1 MMRTTRACTV
11 LLALLM
17 LLFSAFPAFAE
28 GGNGDGTGDGAGR
41 ENPLTLASS
50 SVPDGAQNVDPNV
63 HVVLTF
69 TKNVVHFNVKENN
82 LQCFSVTDSQGN
94 AFPIRVVMGDDQVDP
109 EAKRIVTIVPQS
121 PYQAGETYT
130 LTVKKGLTAKNEENV
145 LEEDVNLRFTIRAQT
160 TAAATSALS
169 GAAVAASP
177 YSTTTTTKRAETTT
191 KRVTTTRAPITAA
204 PRASASATTT
214 EPEPASEQSATAAET
229 TSLTLPPVTEE
240 AFFALSTTVTA
251 SEKAPETTVFYAPET
266 EAEPVTEQ
274 SGRTGTQ
281 TAQSDPESHAEET
294 QPESAPDDGRV
305 SPAICIGIIAAVAAA
320 IAVVCIIQS
329 KKQKG

>member
-109 EAKRIVTIVPQS
+109 EAKRVVTIVPQS

-177 YSTTTTTKRAETTT
+177 YSTTTTTTT
-191 KRVTTTRAPITAA
+191 K
-204 PRASASATTT
+204 
-214 EPEPASEQSATAAET
+214 
-229 TSLTLPPVTEE
+229 
-240 AFFALSTTVTA
+240 
-251 SEKAPETTVFYAPET
+251 
-266 EAEPVTEQ
+266 
-274 SGRTGTQ
+274 
-281 TAQSDPESHAEET
+281 
-294 QPESAPDDGRV
+294 
-305 SPAICIGIIAAVAAA
+305 IA
-320 IAVVCIIQS
+320 
-329 KKQKG
+329 

>member
-1 MMRTTRACTV
+1 MMRTTRACSAI
-11 LLALLM
+11 LALLM

-160 TAAATSALS
+160 TVAATSALS

-191 KRVTTTRAPITAA
+191 KRVTTTRPPITAA
-204 PRASASATTT
+204 ARATTAAPTTT
-214 EPEPASEQSATAAET
+214 EPVTAQSTTAAET

-240 AFFALSTTVTA
+240 AFFALTTTVTA
-251 SEKAPETTVFYAPET
+251 SEQSPETTVFYAPET

-274 SGRTGTQ
+274 SGRTETQ
-281 TAQSDPESHAEET
+281 AAPSDPESHAEET

>member
-17 LLFSAFPAFAE
+17 LLLSAFPAFAE

-109 EAKRIVTIVPQS
+109 EAKRVVTIVPQS

-160 TAAATSALS
+160 TVLS
-169 GAAVAASP
+169 PAPAAASP

-204 PRASASATTT
+204 TRASAATTT
-214 EPEPASEQSATAAET
+214 DPEPASEQSTTAAET

-240 AFFALSTTVTA
+240 AFFALTTTVTA
-251 SEKAPETTVFYAPET
+251 SEQSPETTVVYAPET

-274 SGRTGTQ
+274 SGRTETQ
-281 TAQSDPESHAEET
+281 AAQSDPESHAEET
-294 QPESAPDDGRV
+294 QPESTPDDGRV

>member
-17 LLFSAFPAFAE
+17 LLLSAFPAFAE

-121 PYQAGETYT
+121 PYRAGETYT

-160 TAAATSALS
+160 TVLSPAPAAP
-169 GAAVAASP
+169 SP
-177 YSTTTTTKRAETTT
+177 YPAAITTTTTKRAETTT
-191 KRVTTTRAPITAA
+191 RRVTTTRAPITAA
-204 PRASASATTT
+204 PRASAATT
-214 EPEPASEQSATAAET
+214 EQASEQSTTAAET

-240 AFFALSTTVTA
+240 AFFALTTTVTA
-251 SEKAPETTVFYAPET
+251 SEQSPETTVFYAPET

-281 TAQSDPESHAEET
+281 AAQSDPESHAEET

-320 IAVVCIIQS
+320 IAVVCFIQS

>member
-177 YSTTTTTKRAETTT
+177 YSTTTTTTTKRAETTT

-204 PRASASATTT
+204 PRASAATT
-214 EPEPASEQSATAAET
+214 EQASEQSTTAAET

-240 AFFALSTTVTA
+240 AFFALTTTVTA
-251 SEKAPETTVFYAPET
+251 SEQSPETTVFYAPET

-274 SGRTGTQ
+274 SGRAETQ
-281 TAQSDPESHAEET
+281 AAQSDPESHAEET

>member
-109 EAKRIVTIVPQS
+109 DAKRIVTIVPQS

-160 TAAATSALS
+160 TVLSPAPAAP
-169 GAAVAASP
+169 SP

-204 PRASASATTT
+204 PRASAATTT
-214 EPEPASEQSATAAET
+214 DPEPASEQSTTAAET
-229 TSLTLPPVTEE
+229 TSLTLPQSVTEE
-240 AFFALSTTVTA
+240 AFFALTTTVTA
-251 SEKAPETTVFYAPET
+251 SEQSPETTVVYAPET

-274 SGRTGTQ
+274 SGRTETQ
-281 TAQSDPESHAEET
+281 AAQSDPESHAEET